1 MAKIKNLLFD
11 MGAVLINIDYNKT
24 IRAFQEIG
32 IIDFGTQF
40 SQTTASPI
48 FESLETGKITEAAF
62 YQQIQSQCINTADS
76 IAIKNAWNAILE
88 DFRKESMDF
97 LFTLKKEYR
106 LFLLSNTNAIH
117 LDEVN
122 LILQKQLGVNQVDD
136 YFEKAYYS
144 HKVGMRKPNADI
156 FEFVLEDANINA
168 EETLFI
174 DDTKINIDTATRLG
188 FKTHLLLP
196 EERIELLTYY

>member
-24 IRAFQEIG
+24 IHAFQEIG
-32 IIDFGTQF
+32 INDFGTQF

-48 FESLETGKITEAAF
+48 FESLETGKITEVAF
-62 YQQIQSQCINTADS
+62 YQQIQSQCSNTVDS
-76 IAIKNAWNAILE
+76 TAIKNAWNAILE

-168 EETLFI
+168 AETLFI
-174 DDTKINIDTATRLG
+174 DDTQMNIDTATTLG

-196 EERIELLTYY
+196 KERIELLTYY

>member
-24 IRAFQEIG
+24 IHAFQEIG
-32 IIDFGTQF
+32 INDFGTQF

-48 FESLETGKITEAAF
+48 FESLETGKITEVAF
-62 YQQIQSQCINTADS
+62 YQQIQSQCSNTVDS
-76 IAIKNAWNAILE
+76 TAIKNAWNAILE

-168 EETLFI
+168 AETLFI
-174 DDTKINIDTATRLG
+174 DDTQMNINTATTLG
-188 FKTHLLLP
+188 FKTHLLLA

>member
-24 IRAFQEIG
+24 IQAFQEIG
-32 IIDFGTQF
+32 INDFGTQF

-62 YQQIQSQCINTADS
+62 YQQIQSQCSNIVDS
-76 IAIKNAWNAILE
+76 TAIKNAWNAILE

-168 EETLFI
+168 AETLFI
-174 DDTKINIDTATRLG
+174 DDTQMNIDTATRLG
-188 FKTHLLLP
+188 FKTHLLLS